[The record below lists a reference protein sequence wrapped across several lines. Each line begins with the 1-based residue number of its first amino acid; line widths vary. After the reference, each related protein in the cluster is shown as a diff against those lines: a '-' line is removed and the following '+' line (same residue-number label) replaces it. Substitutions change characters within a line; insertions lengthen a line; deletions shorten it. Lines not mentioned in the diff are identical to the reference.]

1 MKLEKHINMLFK
13 KISSNKRYT
22 NLAIV
27 ISIGIMLL
35 IGISIFFESE
45 ESIKD
50 INNIKPGEKNK
61 EIYEEDY
68 SNEIEIKLKKILSE
82 MKGVGDVEVMVTLL
96 ETVENIPATN
106 STKNKEVTKE
116 NDSEGGTRDVMRE
129 ESNEQIVMNGDGG
142 EMITI
147 KEVKPEIKG
156 VIIAAEGA
164 NDIRIKETIYN
175 AVKTVLGISGNK
187 VEVYVKK

>member
-1 MKLEKHINMLFK
+1 MKLEKHINILFK
-13 KISSNKRYT
+13 KISGNKKYT

-35 IGISIFFESE
+35 IGISIFFEGE

-50 INNIKPGEKNK
+50 INNINPKEKNK

-106 STKNKEVTKE
+106 TTKNKEVTKE

-129 ESNEQIVMNGDGG
+129 ESTEQIVMNGNGG

>member
-1 MKLEKHINMLFK
+1 MKLEKLINTLLK
-13 KISSNKRYT
+13 KISSNKKYT

-35 IGISIFFESE
+35 IGISIFFEGE

-50 INNIKPGEKNK
+50 INNIAPNEKNK
-61 EIYEEDY
+61 EIYEKDY
-68 SNEIEIKLKKILSE
+68 SNEIEVKLKKILGE

-96 ETVENIPATN
+96 ETVENIPAINT
-106 STKNKEVTKE
+106 TKNKEVTKE

-129 ESNEQIVMNGDGG
+129 ESTEQIVMNGNGG

-164 NDIRIKETIYN
+164 NDIKIKETIYN

>member
-129 ESNEQIVMNGDGG
+129 ESTEQIVMNGDGG